1 MPAKILLLL
10 FIASLAGCATV
21 SAPNN
26 ADNATSAATQSAAI
40 AQRNAQS
47 AEQKIAAVAAQRA
60 AAERQFCPNWQ
71 QALDRARK
79 NAIGCARMP
88 VSAQAVC
95 WQAVSQWANEES
107 QYFNALRPL
116 FSDGAYAAPATHAK
130 RFFDLAKS
138 WAITC
143 QDGTASCTQASGHQK
158 MDHEKNRV
166 NQFCAH

>member
-21 SAPNN
+21 STPNSSGN
-26 ADNATSAATQSAAI
+26 AASAATQSAAI

-47 AEQKIAAVAAQRA
+47 AEQKMAAVAAQRA

-88 VSAQAVC
+88 ISAQAIC

-116 FSDGAYAAPATHAK
+116 FSDGAYAAPTAHAK
-130 RFFDLAKS
+130 RFFDSAQS

-143 QDGTASCTQASGHQK
+143 QNGIAACTQASGHQQ
-158 MDHEKNRV
+158 MNQEKNRV
-166 NQFCAH
+166 NQFCTH